1 MNKLTKSLNQQSAAQ
16 YNRQQVLRL
25 LRSHRRLSRVQ
36 LAEMTQLQ
44 NSTMSY
50 IVRDFLARGIII
62 EDGKSETGTGNKKQ
76 TLLKVNPELGW
87 VIGIVVQ
94 NVYAELV
101 KVDTSGEIIDS
112 CNFEVDPDI
121 TTLPAYLKN
130 RLENWFEE
138 RGRPPG
144 PMQGICLGL
153 PAVVDRD
160 QGVLKSS
167 SFFNVQN
174 FPLAAEMQRL
184 FPEATML
191 IDNDARQAAMA
202 ELVHQDTSSEDFLFY
217 YMNYE
222 KVSKGVKPT
231 SFSSVLF
238 RNGSMVNGVNSSAGE
253 LTGVLKPH
261 DPPFLSM
268 DDWATLQ
275 DPAGDLTPAMMSLG
289 LWVLPWLEA
298 LSCYSDP
305 ELIVMGGALN
315 WQNEKLFAMINEN
328 LANRLQTVGKAPI
341 EVTPANSPVQ
351 SVAYGAATTLL
362 DHLAEGILLS

>member
-1 MNKLTKSLNQQSAAQ
+1 MNEIKKSMNQQSAAQ

-36 LAEMTQLQ
+36 LAELTQLQ

-50 IVRDFLARGIII
+50 IIRDFLARGIVV
-62 EDGKSETGTGNKKQ
+62 EGGKIETGAGNKKQ
-76 TLLKVNPELGW
+76 TWLQVNPKLGW

-121 TTLPAYLKN
+121 TSLPLYLKN

-153 PAVVDRD
+153 PAVVDHET
-160 QGVLKSS
+160 GSIKSS

-174 FPLAAEMQRL
+174 YALAEEMQKL

-202 ELVHQDTSSEDFLFY
+202 ELVHQETDSGDFLFY

-222 KVSKGVKPT
+222 RVSQGVKPC
-231 SFSSVLF
+231 SFSSVMF
-238 RNGSMVNGVNSSAGE
+238 RDGQMVNGVNASAGE

-261 DPPFLSM
+261 DPPFLTM
-268 DDWATLQ
+268 TDWQNLQ
-275 DPAGDLTPAMMSLG
+275 DPDGELSPSMMNLG
-289 LWVLPWLEA
+289 LWIMPWLEA
-298 LSCYSDP
+298 LATYSDP
-305 ELIVMGGALN
+305 ESIVMGGALN
-315 WQNEKLFAMINEN
+315 WQNKKLFMMINEY
-328 LANRLQTVGKAPI
+328 LANRLQTVGKSPV
-341 EVTPANSPVQ
+341 EVKRANSPVH
-351 SVAYGAATTLL
+351 SVAYGAASSLL
-362 DHLAEGILLS
+362 DHLAEDLLS